1 MWGDSMRRK
10 LPLAIT
16 LGVLLVW
23 VALRLPCPV
32 RWLSGVP
39 CPACGM
45 SRACLAALRL
55 DFSTA
60 MAFHP
65 MFWSVPLLFLFVWK
79 DGRLFKRPLC
89 NWLFA
94 GALLGGFVVCWLLRL
109 AGVVS
114 ASW

>member
-1 MWGDSMRRK
+1 MRRK

-16 LGVLLVW
+16 LGVLMVW

-55 DFSTA
+55 DFSAA

-89 NWLFA
+89 NWLFG